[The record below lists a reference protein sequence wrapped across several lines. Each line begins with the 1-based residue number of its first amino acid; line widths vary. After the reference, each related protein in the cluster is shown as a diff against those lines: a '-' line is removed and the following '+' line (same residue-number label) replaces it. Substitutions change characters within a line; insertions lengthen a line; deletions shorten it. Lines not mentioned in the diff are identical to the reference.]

1 MKNFIIQIDKNNRF
15 NQIFIPLAQKFLAT
29 IKKNNGHIL
38 EENKK
43 KIDLQNL
50 KKVQI
55 IFGSHANPEFWI
67 KNTLKTD
74 IIVNL
79 EKIYKNEF
87 RLKNPKYLEL
97 LENNTVLDFCSLNSN
112 FLKKHYILKI
122 PPFFVF
128 PQQNE
133 VKIEKK
139 YDVLFVGG
147 VNNERDKILKKISNG
162 KFKLVTGFD
171 IFSQNLDISIQQS
184 KIYLHLNFEPDDIFN
199 HFKFAHSCLYDIV
212 YCGHH
217 GNLVDNPEIKELLG
231 LSLFEKDTEIIS
243 GIKELID
250 NKDLYKKTLM
260 IQKKIARVYD
270 DNFNSF
276 VKNILL

>member
-1 MKNFIIQIDKNNRF
+1 MKNFITQIDKNNRF
-15 NQIFIPLAQKFLAT
+15 NKIFIPLAQKFLAT

-38 EENKK
+38 EEDNKK
-43 KIDLQNL
+43 IKFTNL
-50 KKVQI
+50 KKIKI
-55 IFGSHANPEFWI
+55 IFGSHANPEYWI
-67 KNTLKTD
+67 KNTLDTD

-79 EKIYKNEF
+79 EKIYQDEF
-87 RLKNPKYLEL
+87 RSKNPRYLEL
-97 LENNTVLDFCSLNSN
+97 LENNTVLDFCSLNSS
-112 FLKKHYILKI
+112 FLKKHHILKI

-128 PQQNE
+128 PPQNE
-133 VKIEKK
+133 KKIEKK

-147 VNNERDKILKKISNG
+147 INTERGKILKKISNE

-171 IFSQNLDISIQQS
+171 IFSQNLDMSIKQS
-184 KIYLHLNFEPDDIFN
+184 KLYLHLNFEPDDIFN

-217 GNLVDNPEIKELLG
+217 GNLVDNPEIKELIG
-231 LSLFEKDTEIIS
+231 LSLFKKDTEIIS